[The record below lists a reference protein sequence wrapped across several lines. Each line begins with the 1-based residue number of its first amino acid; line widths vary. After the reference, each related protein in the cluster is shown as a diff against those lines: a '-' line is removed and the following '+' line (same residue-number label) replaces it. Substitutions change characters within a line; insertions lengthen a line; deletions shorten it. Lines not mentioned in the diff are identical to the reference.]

1 MTRMRQIITT
11 LLEVAGLAL
20 LVVAAACVDY
30 RLGLLAGGI
39 CLVAVGVLLERR

>member
-1 MTRMRQIITT
+1 MSQMRQIITT

-20 LVVAAACVDY
+20 VVAAAACVDF
-30 RLGLLAGGI
+30 RLGLLVGGL